1 MNFSLK
7 YGEAKQIDSS
17 SVSEFDTK
25 IYERQEKHQETSTYI
40 NTALNIQLITP
51 PTPPAPSSSSST
63 CSTAMPS
70 DLSDVSA
77 AIRRALLPGASP
89 FARLGLPEAPC
100 ETKVLRRAYRTA
112 ALLVHP
118 DKCSHPEAKMAFQKL
133 SEAFDLLSAPEGQR
147 QELDRPRSNWQ
158 DYPGRPYQRGG
169 RYDRPAPP
177 GCWGEGE
184 DFEGPENSEGCGG
197 KSWWDAGFSEFEK
210 RLRAQEAEE
219 QRREAMEAALRRG
232 EDSLNAYMSVL
243 EAELSGTTTD
253 ATTGYQSSH
262 GSHSHGSHGSHGS
275 QGARGTKRSQG
286 SSSGIPRPGTR
297 QNLPSFSMRKP
308 FRVQKT
314 IPSAGRSGSSC
325 SSASTQM
332 ADVLLGHLDSDGSEL
347 SD

>member
-1 MNFSLK
+1 
-7 YGEAKQIDSS
+7 
-17 SVSEFDTK
+17 
-25 IYERQEKHQETSTYI
+25 
-40 NTALNIQLITP
+40 
-51 PTPPAPSSSSST
+51 
-63 CSTAMPS
+63 MPS
-70 DLSDVSA
+70 DLPDVTA
-77 AIRRALLPGASP
+77 ALRRALLPGASP
-89 FARLGLPEAPC
+89 FARLGLPEALC
-100 ETKVLRRAYRTA
+100 EAKVLRRAYRTA
-112 ALLVHP
+112 ALMVHP

-147 QELDRPRSNWQ
+147 QELDRPRSNWR

-184 DFEGPENSEGCGG
+184 EADGPENSEGRGG

-210 RLRAQEAEE
+210 RLRAREAEE

-232 EDSLNAYMSVL
+232 EDSLDAYMSVL
-243 EAELSGTTTD
+243 EAELSGGTTAD
-253 ATTGYQSSH
+253 ATHGDQSH
-262 GSHSHGSHGSHGS
+262 GHSHGNHGSHGSHGS

-286 SSSGIPRPGTR
+286 FPSIPRPGTR

-314 IPSAGRSGSSC
+314 VPSAGSAGSSC